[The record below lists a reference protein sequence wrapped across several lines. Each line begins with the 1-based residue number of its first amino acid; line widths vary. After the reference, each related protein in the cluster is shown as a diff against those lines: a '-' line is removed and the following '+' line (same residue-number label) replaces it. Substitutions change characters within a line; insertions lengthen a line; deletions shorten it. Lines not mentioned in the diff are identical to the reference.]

1 MMDEEDELEEVIDV
15 TQRDDN
21 ITYSHESYTLAKR
34 PPGPP
39 HQNLSVENLTQK
51 FGAID
56 FLSAFSA
63 FLRCNLPGTTITPSF
78 RDCFDAYKQIVISL
92 PSNRYLSEHILMDRV
107 RTAPSVNASGRALA
121 KAAHFDTVFVVEDLP
136 LYKSEGGISGC
147 FFFVIITDNSD
158 FSFAS

>member
-21 ITYSHESYTLAKR
+21 ITYSHASYTLVKR
-34 PPGPP
+34 PP
-39 HQNLSVENLTQK
+39 HQILSVENLTQK

-92 PSNRYLSEHILMDRV
+92 SSNRYLSERVLMDRV

-121 KAAHFDTVFVVEDLP
+121 KAAHFDCVRC
-136 LYKSEGGISGC
+136 GGLTFIQ
-147 FFFVIITDNSD
+147 I
-158 FSFAS
+158 